1 MSTRNLH
8 RRLDRL
14 EDQTESTEPSPA
26 RLAEMLAEI
35 DRLVEQRAAGV
46 SGADRPLAHP
56 DMSPRRRAVL
66 ERLDELITIR
76 ARVRAIATRS
86 LPQ

>member
-1 MSTRNLH
+1 VSARNLH

-14 EDQTESTEPSPA
+14 EGQTGSTEPSPA
-26 RLAEMLAEI
+26 RRAEMLAEI
-35 DRLVEQRAAGV
+35 DLLVEQRAAGV
-46 SGADRPLAHP
+46 EGADRPLAHP

-76 ARVRAIATRS
+76 ARVRAMANRS